1 MKHVKK
7 IVLWSLLVFFVYAIV
22 TQPDKAA
29 NIIQALWDL
38 IVKAFQA
45 IGSFFDSIL
54 KRN

>member
-7 IVLWSLLVFFVYAIV
+7 IVLWSLLAFFVYAIV

-29 NIIQALWDL
+29 NIIQNLWDL
-38 IVKAFQA
+38 VVQAFQA

-54 KRN
+54 NRN